1 MIAKR
6 MPTLRI
12 ASITGPACCLEG
24 PMFGVPTI
32 TVHTSNGAAP
42 AMQVSAVMAEIGR
55 LAGSVPGMLSIA
67 GCDPGA
73 ELYGPF
79 AEMAQRAGFTVQV
92 RTTGSAPAGWFGAV
106 DFVDICAPPPS
117 SGTMTADIALDRTVN
132 YALVGDAQASLV
144 LTVAD
149 DADFAYAHQLADRYD
164 PLPTF
169 LHPAAAGIDAFTALM
184 DRVCADRWYTARVM
198 PTIKLTT

>member
-1 MIAKR
+1 MTAKR

-24 PMFGVPTI
+24 PMFGCPAITI
-32 TVHTSNGAAP
+32 HTSNGAAP

-55 LAGSVPGMLSIA
+55 LSGGVPGLLSIA

-79 AEMAQRAGFTVQV
+79 AEMAQRDGFTVQV
-92 RTTGSAPAGWFGAV
+92 RTTGAAPAGWFGAV
-106 DFVDICAPPPS
+106 DFVDICPPS

-132 YALVGDAQASLV
+132 YALRGNAQASLV
-144 LTVAD
+144 FIVAD
-149 DADFAYAHQLADRYD
+149 DADYDYARQIADRYD
-164 PLPTF
+164 PIPTF
-169 LHPAAAGIDAFTALM
+169 LHPAAPGIDAFAALTA
-184 DRVCADRWYTARVM
+184 RVCADRWYAARVM
-198 PTIKLTT
+198 PTIPLKL

>member
-1 MIAKR
+1 MTTKR
-6 MPTLRI
+6 MPALRI
-12 ASITGPACCLEG
+12 ASITGPACSTEG

-42 AMQVSAVMAEIGR
+42 AMQTDAVMAEVHR
-55 LAGSVPGMLSIA
+55 LAGNVPGMLSIA
-67 GCDPGA
+67 GCDPGS

-79 AEMAQRAGFTVQV
+79 AEMAQRSGFTVQV
-92 RTTGSAPAGWFGAV
+92 RTTGAAPAGWFGAV
-106 DFVDICAPPPS
+106 DFVDICPPPPS

-149 DADFAYAHQLADRYD
+149 TADYEYARHLADRYD
-164 PLPTF
+164 PMPTF
-169 LHPAAAGIDAFTALM
+169 LHPAVAGIDAFTSLM
-184 DRVCADRWYTARVM
+184 DRVCANRWYTARVM
-198 PTIKLTT
+198 PTIKL